1 MHTSDFQFAPQS
13 ASKHYYPDKVP
24 LPDCGPNMAEFRPIE
39 AQSCR
44 TASHRND
51 HNLLLT
57 TATVPAR
64 NELPTSSAISVFR
77 PIILA
82 HRKHPSTSS
91 KMRRDIDATTGTTIL
106 GSMARCTF
114 CDSGV

>member
-1 MHTSDFQFAPQS
+1 MHTSDFQFTPQS

-44 TASHRND
+44 TASHCND

-64 NELPTSSAISVFR
+64 NELPTSPAISVFR

-82 HRKHPSTSS
+82 HRKHPYTSS
-91 KMRRDIDATTGTTIL
+91 KRGATSTL
-106 GSMARCTF
+106 VC
-114 CDSGV
+114 